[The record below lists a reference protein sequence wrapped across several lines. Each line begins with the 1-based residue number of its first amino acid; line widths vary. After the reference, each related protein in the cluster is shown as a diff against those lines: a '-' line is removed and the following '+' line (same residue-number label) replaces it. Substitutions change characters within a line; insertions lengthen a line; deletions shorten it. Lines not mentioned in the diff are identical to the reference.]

1 MLSTMDQ
8 YAAQRLDP
16 GESSMRIG
24 IFRAEPWT
32 NSMRERIESV
42 FGIHAVHIYG
52 LSEIVGPRA
61 ANECVETKD
70 GPQIWED
77 RFCPEV
83 IGPRTS
89 EALPDGE
96 AGVGFRRSFE
106 RSHAGSALSNA
117 RFNASSAGNGAGN
130 APNGKSDGKVG
141 RHQNTQRR
149 QLLPVANRK
158 DNFVGWRPCSAYSV
172 ETGCIESA
180 S

>member
-1 MLSTMDQ
+1 MRYGAEKRGGTVVPVSGELISRQVQPILDFRATATMVAPSHMLSTMDE
-8 YAAQRLDP
+8 YAARRLDP
-16 GESSMRIG
+16 GERPMRIG

-52 LSEIVGPRA
+52 LSEIVGPGA

-70 GPQIWED
+70 GPHIWED

-96 AGVGFRRSFE
+96 SGELDSA
-106 RSHAGSALSNA
+106 ALSKEA
-117 RFNASSAGNGAGN
+117 MAVVR
-130 APNGKSDGKVG
+130 
-141 RHQNTQRR
+141 
-149 QLLPVANRK
+149 
-158 DNFVGWRPCSAYSV
+158 
-172 ETGCIESA
+172 
-180 S
+180 